1 MRNGWRPSGAT
12 LSSLSGGFDTSR
24 KLSARILGAPA
35 PGKEGWMLT
44 LEQKRGIRDVKG
56 FTPRYQ
62 DDFDRRWEDVVERVR
77 GSGYDI
83 RKIVLSMAL
92 DGTRKH

>member
-1 MRNGWRPSGAT
+1 
-12 LSSLSGGFDTSR
+12 
-24 KLSARILGAPA
+24 
-35 PGKEGWMLT
+35 MLT